1 VIKLLQQLNFF
12 EQLATFPEFK
22 VFLTDYFDSTDL
34 LGMFMSRTADT
45 TESSFS
51 DNLVEIK
58 VILDVSLMLEVEFLG
73 AENDMF
79 TILSSISKLLFLL

>member
-1 VIKLLQQLNFF
+1 MIKLLQQLNFL

-51 DNLVEIK
+51 NNLVEIK